1 MKRLLT
7 LTILT
12 APLLFACGGSEE
24 SSDGAS
30 EQNGSADQPGHA
42 AGQHLPPDV
51 KKALASG
58 KIMPE
63 GMEMPKGMPE
73 GMKMPE
79 GMPKG
84 MEMPKGMPEGMEMPK

>member
-42 AGQHLPPDV
+42 AGHDLPADV
-51 KKALASG
+51 KEALATG
-58 KIMPE
+58 NLRPI

-79 GMPKG
+79 GM
-84 MEMPKGMPEGMEMPK
+84 EMPKGMPEGMEMPK